1 MYLKNTLRYQ
11 RLALFVVTLLKRH
24 KPCAQQ
30 IATVKRNSISF
41 VCLLLLTSSLYA
53 AGNFYH
59 ASKLPLQARVWQDRN
74 GEENSG
80 YSDFSGGSIAFY
92 DNAWFYQDEN
102 ANWRVFYRGPVLN
115 FEESD
120 NSITET
126 LQYEVL
132 SGSAFANQGSAGI
145 YNLSLVGN
153 TGELITE
160 NGTRFNPHNFIGLQD
175 SDGNPQTQFFYD
187 TVAKTWWSAHPDL
200 WGETVSAPVAPYK
213 PTNIPSGGIPSP
225 SLFGSDVVNQYSF
238 DIATLRYF
246 NNTDYQSIAGFH
258 QSVITGY
265 RRWDAA
271 NYKENLG
278 KNIAFHNNIW
288 YRIEDETHYYPF
300 YEGRYLDFNLADRD
314 YISGLEVF
322 LFDSLSLDYMPS
334 DTNSKLDGVTG
345 KLVTEKPPTI
355 ILFEPILSLQGIAKP
370 DKQSNTVFKP
380 TTTKVTLL
388 RVVPLRNRVNDP
400 FNDRTLPI
408 LINTARQPLTPTVNA
423 PNSPPPPSGACPLN
437 NALAVV
443 SALPDGMP
451 LSQAINITTTTP
463 YQVGIGLFNAAINI
477 AIVNQAN
484 ITEGVVSLDAGYS
497 YISGS
502 ALGTVT
508 EGTNLAYLIRRNSD
522 GAEFEISFS
531 FTVGLVIDNTGI
543 IIQTLSARLCQGGG
557 AV

>member
-1 MYLKNTLRYQ
+1 MYLKNMLRYQ
-11 RLALFVVTLLKRH
+11 RLALFVGTLLKRY
-24 KPCAQQ
+24 KPRAQQ
-30 IATVKRNSISF
+30 IAPVNRNSISF
-41 VCLLLLTSSLYA
+41 VCLLLLTSNLYA
-53 AGNFYH
+53 TENYYNANE
-59 ASKLPLQARVWQDRN
+59 LPPQARVWQDRN
-74 GEENSG
+74 GEEHSG
-80 YSDFSGGSIAFY
+80 YSDFSGSSIAFY

-102 ANWRVFYRGPVLN
+102 TNWRVFHRGPVLN

-132 SGSAFANQGSAGI
+132 SGSAFANQGNAGM
-145 YNLSLVGN
+145 YNLSLIGE
-153 TGELITE
+153 TGELVTE
-160 NGTRFNPHNFIGLQD
+160 NGARFNPQNYIRLQD

-187 TVAKTWWSAHPDL
+187 TVAKTWWDAHPDH
-200 WGETVSAPVAPYK
+200 WGEIVSAPVAPYK

-246 NNTDYQSIAGFH
+246 NNTDSQSIAGFH
-258 QSVITGY
+258 QTVITGY
-265 RRWDAA
+265 RRWDSA
-271 NYKENLG
+271 NYQENLG

-314 YISGLEVF
+314 TISGLEVF
-322 LFDSLSLDYMPS
+322 LFDSLSLASMPS

-345 KLVTEKPPTI
+345 KLITENPATI

-370 DKQSNTVFKP
+370 DKQSNTVFKA
-380 TTTKVTLL
+380 TTTEVTLL

-408 LINTARQPLTPTVNA
+408 LINTVRQPLTPTVNV
-423 PNSPPPPSGACPLN
+423 PTSPPPSSGACPLN
-437 NALAVV
+437 TALAFVGT
-443 SALPDGMP
+443 LPDGMP
-451 LSQAINITTTTP
+451 LGQSINLGTTIP
-463 YQVGIGLFNAAINI
+463 FQVGIGLFNAAINI
-477 AIVNQAN
+477 AIVNPAN
-484 ITEGVVSLDAGYS
+484 VTEGVVSLDTGYS

-531 FTVGLVIDNTGI
+531 FTVELVFDDMGI
-543 IIQTLSARLCQGGG
+543 VIQTLSARLCQGGG
-557 AV
+557 PV